1 MTLKTTIEITP
12 DLVIK
17 QEIPFTMD
25 FVCVV
30 IKDENIQE
38 FLTTLSQR
46 IQDATKAIS
55 D

>member
-1 MTLKTTIEITP
+1 MTLKTTIEIDH

-17 QEIPFTMD
+17 QEIPFSTEL
-25 FVCVV
+25 VSVV
-30 IKDENIQE
+30 IKAENIQE

-46 IQDATKAIS
+46 IQDAASTIS